1 MKHLSTDGFDMM
13 GSQV

>member
-1 MKHLSTDGFDMM
+1 MNHLSTDGFDMM